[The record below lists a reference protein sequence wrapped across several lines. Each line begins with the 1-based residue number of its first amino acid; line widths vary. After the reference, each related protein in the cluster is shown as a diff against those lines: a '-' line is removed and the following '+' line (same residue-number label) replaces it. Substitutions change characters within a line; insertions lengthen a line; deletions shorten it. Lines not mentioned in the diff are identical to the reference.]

1 MTKKEIQLL
10 FDYDAWADGKL
21 FEAIASLSMEQ
32 CQKDLKSSFGGILGT
47 LVHILSANIVWSD
60 RWRGKTPALLKS
72 EDFPSIEVVKKK
84 WDTYHHDIG
93 NFLQGLSEEKFNA
106 PFQYTDF
113 KGNVFTHPL
122 SQQMQH
128 KVNHSTYH
136 RGQIVTMM
144 RQLEM
149 QVVSTDLINYMRQKD
164 SRG

>member
-10 FDYDAWADGKL
+10 FDYDKWADLKL
-21 FEAIASLSMEQ
+21 LEAIAPLTGEQ
-32 CQKDLKSSFGGILGT
+32 CKKEMKSSFGGIHGT
-47 LVHILSANIVWSD
+47 LVHILSADKVWCD
-60 RWRGKTPALLKS
+60 RWTGKTPGLLKS
-72 EDFPSIEVVKKK
+72 EDYPTVETVKKQ
-84 WDTYHHDIG
+84 WDTYHHEIG
-93 NFLQGLSEEKFNA
+93 NFLQSLTEETLNT
-106 PFQYTDF
+106 PMQYADF

-136 RGQIVTMM
+136 RGQIVTML

-149 QVVSTDLINYMRQKD
+149 QVVSTDLITYMRQKD